1 MWKSINEGDIKS
13 VPVGT
18 KVRINGTET
27 TITTKLDTECGFGTA
42 EDIYY
47 GYPWKCHSVIF
58 SSEDWHRGYTVE
70 VWEEPEVIPEFK
82 SMKFRVRDEDHSR
95 QIQETLFGLGYSWNA
110 GGEHRRSVKYTDCKF
125 LYAYKEGTVT
135 CGYDQ
140 ECFDGTKFQEN
151 TIEPVGGFNV
161 VPVTPENPAKKM
173 TQEEIEEILGHPVEI
188 VSKV

>member
-27 TITTKLDTECGFGTA
+27 TITAKSETECGFDTA

-70 VWEEPEVIPEFK
+70 VWEEPEVLPEFK

-95 QIQETLFGLGYSWNA
+95 QIQETLFGLGYSWYENC
-110 GGEHRRSVKYTDCKF
+110 EHRCSVKYTDCKF
-125 LYAYKEGTVT
+125 LYT
-135 CGYDQ
+135 YDNGDLAWSNIQ
-140 ECFDGTKFQEN
+140 PFFDGSESQEN
-151 TIEPVGGFNV
+151 IIEPVGGFNV

-188 VSKV
+188 VPKV